1 MTNDLELLRAYEPVV
16 CYTNGEMFFPAATDE
31 FVKRASLWINGPGGY
46 AEELIPEGELT
57 PDKLAEF
64 DEVPP
69 KHTLYLRLVEEPLTG
84 LAYQHWQRRP
94 NRVTFK
100 AAGRLSRVPLWSR
113 VFGSILD
120 ISLLAR
126 GNVPGGFTAAAQIKY
141 DESLKVDARRVY
153 HGRVVREGGW
163 IVLQY
168 LFFFYMNDWRSSFAG
183 VNDHESDW
191 EQIFVYLYADEKGAP
206 TPRWVAFASHDFKG
220 DDLRRRW
227 DDPELVKENTHPV
240 VFAGA
245 GSHASYFEQGEYL
258 VGMTPD
264 FVKPLEEGLQ
274 QVRKIYAQYFG
285 DAPDPTTDDAE
296 DTRPFLSI
304 PNIDYARGD
313 GLRIG
318 PGQTEAWTP
327 VIISDEVDWVD
338 CYRGLWGLDTRD
350 PIGGERAPAGPKY
363 NRDGSVRQSW
373 YDPVGW
379 AGLDK
384 IFPPTVVPEQL
395 AARLQEIGQ
404 ETNKLD
410 VEIDTKRAALRELAL
425 DVEAMRAT
433 GYMGATLKQK
443 EKQLETNQKELQ
455 GLEAKHNEQIET
467 HKAVTAYQA
476 RIASGDWGAPTAHIK
491 HSHHPEPSPPAQYRA
506 VEIWAAISGA
516 LTVLALFGL
525 FLFHPPHWIWLA
537 VVVMV
542 LMAGV
547 EAATRRQLSNYLL
560 TATVFLAFVA
570 VLILAWNFWE
580 LLIFIALSVVVI
592 YVIVDNLNEV
602 RKG

>member
-1 MTNDLELLRAYEPVV
+1 MTDLELLRQYEPIV

-31 FVKRASLWINGPGGY
+31 FVKRASLWLNGPGGY
-46 AEELIPEGELT
+46 LQELVPEGELN
-57 PDKLAEF
+57 PDKLAEY

-84 LAYQHWQRRP
+84 AAYQSWLARP
-94 NRVTFK
+94 DRVRFK
-100 AAGRLSRVPLWSR
+100 AAGRLARVPLWSR

-126 GNVPGGFTAAAQIKY
+126 GTVPGGFTAAAQIKY
-141 DESLKVDARRVY
+141 AEGLKIDPRRVY
-153 HGRVVREGGW
+153 HGRVVRDGGW

-168 LFFFYMNDWRSSFAG
+168 LFFFYMNDWRSSFEG

-191 EQIFVYLYADEKGAP
+191 EQIFVYLYQDADGKIE
-206 TPRWVAFASHDFKG
+206 PRWLAFASHDFKG

-227 DDPELVKENTHPV
+227 DDPMLVKQGSHPV

-245 GSHASYFEQGEYL
+245 GSHASYFEQGEYM

-264 FVKPLEEGLQ
+264 FVKPLEQVLQ
-274 QVRKIYAQYFG
+274 QASKIYYERFG
-285 DAPDPTTDDAE
+285 ETDTRTSE
-296 DTRPFLSI
+296 PPEGTRPFLSI

-318 PGQTEAWTP
+318 PGQTEEWTP
-327 VIISDEVDWVD
+327 VIISDEVGWVD
-338 CYRGLWGLDTRD
+338 KYRGLWGLDTRD

-384 IFPPTVVPEQL
+384 VLPPTDVPAEL
-395 AARLQEIGQ
+395 DARLKNVQDEIKNSGA
-404 ETNKLD
+404 
-410 VEIDTKRAALRELAL
+410 EIETKRVALRDLAL

-433 GYMGATLKQK
+433 GYMGATLKKK
-443 EKQLETNQKELQ
+443 EKQLDVDQKELQ
-455 GLEAKHNEQIET
+455 SLEASHNEQLET
-467 HKAVTAYQA
+467 HKALTAYQA
-476 RIASGDWGAPTAHIK
+476 RIQAGDWGTPTAHIR
-491 HSHHPEPSPPAQYRA
+491 HDHHPEQSPSSQYRA
-506 VEIWAAISGA
+506 VEVWAAISGA
-516 LTVLALFGL
+516 LALLALLGL
-525 FLFHPPHWIWLA
+525 FLLHPPHWIWLS
-537 VVVMV
+537 VVVI
-542 LMAGV
+542 LIIAGV
-547 EAATRRQLSNYLL
+547 EAATRRRLVNYLL
-560 TATVFLAFVA
+560 TVSIFLAFVA
-570 VLILAWNFWE
+570 SVILVWQFWVLIVLLAVG
-580 LLIFIALSVVVI
+580 AVVI
-592 YVIVDNLNEV
+592 YVILDNLREL

>member
-1 MTNDLELLRAYEPVV
+1 MTDLELLRQYEPIV
-16 CYTNGEMFFPAATDE
+16 CYTNGEMFFPTATDE

-46 AEELIPEGELT
+46 LEELVAEGQLT
-57 PDKLAEF
+57 PEILAEH

-84 LAYQHWQRRP
+84 LAYQRWQRRP
-94 NRVTFK
+94 DRVPFK

-126 GNVPGGFTAAAQIKY
+126 GTVPGGFTAAAQIKY
-141 DESLKVDARRVY
+141 AESLKLDSRRVY
-153 HGRVVREGGW
+153 HGRVVKSGGW

-191 EQIFVYLYADEKGAP
+191 EQIFVYLYEDEQGEP
-206 TPRWVAFASHDFKG
+206 TPKWVAFASHDFKG

-227 DDPELVKENTHPV
+227 DDPLLVKEGTHPV

-258 VGMTPD
+258 VGMTPN
-264 FVKPLEEGLQ
+264 FVKPLEQVIQ
-274 QVRKIYAQYFG
+274 QAVKTYYKYFG
-285 DAPDPTTDDAE
+285 ENPDPTADLTADS
-296 DTRPFLSI
+296 RPFLSI

-318 PGQTEAWTP
+318 PAQKEAWTP
-327 VIISDEVDWVD
+327 VIISDEVPWVD
-338 CYRGLWGLDTRD
+338 RYRGLWGLDTRD

-384 IFPPTVVPEQL
+384 IYPPTIVPTQL
-395 AARLQEIGQ
+395 AARLTELDG
-404 ETNKLD
+404 EKEKLSAD
-410 VEIDTKRAALRELAL
+410 IDTKRAALRELAL
-425 DVEAMRAT
+425 DVESMRAI
-433 GYMGATLKQK
+433 GYMGATLKKK
-443 EKQLETNQKELQ
+443 EKQLETDQKALLA
-455 GLEAKHNEQIET
+455 LEAQHNETIET

-476 RIASGDWGAPTAHIK
+476 RILKGDWGTPTAHIQ
-491 HSHHPEPSPPAQYRA
+491 HTHHPEPSPPKQYRA

-525 FLFHPPHWIWLA
+525 FLFHPPHWVWLA

-542 LMAGV
+542 LMGGV
-547 EAATRRQLSNYLL
+547 EAATRRQLANYLL

-570 VLILAWNFWE
+570 VVILVWNFWE